1 MDFWASADQWQ
12 RFLTLPIVGLLFGI
26 LRRMHPLRLLQRLLS
41 FGIGVTEREMLLAM
55 IEAEKASGLRW
66 KAQWDI
72 CQSDLQAADDQ
83 AARLRTRLATLD
95 DSGGGGT

>member
-1 MDFWASADQWQ
+1 MISWDSIEQWQ
-12 RFLTLPIVGLLFGI
+12 KFLTLPIVAGVLAI
-26 LRRMHPLRLLQRLLS
+26 LRCVHPLRLLQRLLS
-41 FGIGVTEREMLLAM
+41 FGIGVKEREMLLAM

>member
-1 MDFWASADQWQ
+1 VISWDSIEQWQ
-12 RFLTLPIVGLLFGI
+12 RFLTLPIVAGVLAI
-26 LRRMHPLRLLQRLLS
+26 LRRIHPLRLLQRLLS

-72 CQSDLQAADDQ
+72 CQSDLQAADAQ